1 MRASSHHSV
10 LEALLAEKAL
20 FAGAIT
26 TAIIMMFGASWLADP
41 SQELRSALLFSW
53 IFGVM
58 LWCAFGVARH
68 ADHLAAASPTAR

>member
-1 MRASSHHSV
+1 MRESSHRGA
-10 LEALLAEKAL
+10 LGALLEEKPL

-26 TAIIMMFGASWLADP
+26 TAIIMAFGAPWLADP
-41 SQELRSALLFSW
+41 SQELRSALLFLW

-68 ADHLAAASPTAR
+68 ADDLAAALGEP